1 MGRNKFGKFI
11 LLGALAGAVTSL
23 FDRSTRE
30 QLMYTSRSL
39 ISDVRFYSRNPD
51 VVKMKV
57 QEKSEKY
64 KSLYDQLSED
74 AAYLKE
80 KVDELKELSPQVKGL
95 VVDTKDAFTE
105 AKDEYKTIVS
115 DNSTGEGLGK

>member
-57 QEKSEKY
+57 QEKSENI
-64 KSLYDQLSED
+64 SRFMTSFLRMQH
-74 AAYLKE
+74 
-80 KVDELKELSPQVKGL
+80 
-95 VVDTKDAFTE
+95 
-105 AKDEYKTIVS
+105 I
-115 DNSTGEGLGK
+115 